1 MNVNA
6 RGDKLDGNNQVIEQ
20 KNRQSQ
26 RQYQKQ
32 SNVSAD
38 LPVHTGTRKAREA
51 AVAADA
57 GNQDDIQSAPEDLA
71 AELPSSPE
79 PDETIVPIA
88 EPAPVTPEAAA
99 LGGGGLAAA
108 IARSKEVRQELE
120 KTPRQKTQTG
130 PLRKI

>member
-1 MNVNA
+1 
-6 RGDKLDGNNQVIEQ
+6 
-20 KNRQSQ
+20 
-26 RQYQKQ
+26 
-32 SNVSAD
+32 
-38 LPVHTGTRKAREA
+38 
-51 AVAADA
+51 
-57 GNQDDIQSAPEDLA
+57 LA